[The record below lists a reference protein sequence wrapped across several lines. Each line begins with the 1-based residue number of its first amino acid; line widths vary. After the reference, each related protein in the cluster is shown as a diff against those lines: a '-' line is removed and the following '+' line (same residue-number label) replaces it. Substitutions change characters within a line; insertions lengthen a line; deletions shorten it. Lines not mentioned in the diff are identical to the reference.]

1 MNRRDFFRKGLLWLC
16 YVAGGGF
23 LAYPVFSF
31 MAFKK
36 ERKRTILFHPHE
48 QAGDIHF
55 KEGAY
60 LIKEGTDHRVLSAR
74 CPHLG
79 CTVGF
84 DSAAGQFRCP
94 CHGSVFTRSGKWIS
108 GPAQKDLHPIP
119 ATQDENG
126 DIQVEVNL

>member
-1 MNRRDFFRKGLLWLC
+1 MRFSPLWRLKKRENGPSC
-16 YVAGGGF
+16 FIPRSRQG
-23 LAYPVFSF
+23 YPFQG
-31 MAFKK
+31 
-36 ERKRTILFHPHE
+36 R
-48 QAGDIHF
+48 
-55 KEGAY
+55 AY

-74 CPHLG
+74 RPHLG

-119 ATQDENG
+119 ATQDKNG